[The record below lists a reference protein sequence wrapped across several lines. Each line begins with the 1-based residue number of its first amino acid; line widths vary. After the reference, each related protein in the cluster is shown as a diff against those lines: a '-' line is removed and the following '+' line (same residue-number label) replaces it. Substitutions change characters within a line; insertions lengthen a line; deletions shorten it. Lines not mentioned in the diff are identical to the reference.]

1 VNKKIYNYIALLL
14 ILISIGACQ
23 SAGKKE
29 LKGNKSMWPISSY
42 NFGGMEKLS
51 AEEQVLLLKKS
62 GYQGI
67 ILRIAKD
74 LDFKMLP
81 DFLLEADKHDDFRI
95 DALFVRYNFDDPV
108 ELRESWTEVV
118 NQIAGKNIQLW
129 VIFGKRVEGY
139 DDVFV
144 ENKLK
149 EIVEYSA
156 PKEVEVVLY
165 PHSSCYFESAEEG
178 MPFVEKINRDNLKIA
193 FHLYH
198 EIRAKNGARI
208 HEVLDG
214 IKHKLGAITI
224 SGTDSV
230 ADYSSSRTRDT
241 TTIKPLGRGTF
252 DVKQFARELNKTG
265 YSGYIGLM
273 NFHLKEAPEKYLPRS
288 RSIWDSYFDEQ

>member
-1 VNKKIYNYIALLL
+1 MMNKQFYNYIAFLL
-14 ILISIGACQ
+14 ILTFIGACQ
-23 SAGKKE
+23 SADKKE
-29 LKGNKSMWPISSY
+29 LKANKSLWPISSY
-42 NFGGMEKLS
+42 NFGGMETMS
-51 AEEQVLLLKKS
+51 AEEQVSLLRSS

-74 LDFKMLP
+74 VDFVMLP
-81 DFLLEADKHDDFRI
+81 DFLEEADKFDDFRI
-95 DALFVRYNFDDPV
+95 DALFVRYNFNDSI
-108 ELRESWTEVV
+108 ERRESWTEVV

-129 VIFGKRVEGY
+129 VIFGKKVEGY
-139 DDVFV
+139 DDAFV
-144 ENKLK
+144 EEKLR
-149 EIVEYSA
+149 EIVAYST

-178 MPFVEKINRDNLKIA
+178 MPLVEKINHDNLKIA

-198 EIRAKNGARI
+198 EIRAKNGART

-214 IKHKLGAITI
+214 IKHKLGAITL

-252 DVKQFARELNKTG
+252 DVKQFALKLNETE

-288 RSIWDSYFDEQ
+288 RNIWDSYFDE